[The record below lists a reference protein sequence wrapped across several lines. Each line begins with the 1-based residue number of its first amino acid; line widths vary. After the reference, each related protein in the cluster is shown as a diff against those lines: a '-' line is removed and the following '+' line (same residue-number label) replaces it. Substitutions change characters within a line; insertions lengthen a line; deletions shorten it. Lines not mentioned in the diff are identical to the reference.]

1 MRRILPAAIISICV
15 TLGGCSIWPQK
26 QDNTVDSN
34 KLIAID
40 FVNAM
45 MQIDSLHPSS
55 TTVQFELGAD
65 VKDPYI
71 KAFKDTLQDAGYGIQ
86 IVSSPTGKRLV
97 QYKVSQSQ
105 NQNSLRT
112 DTHEISLGQIHMLKK
127 YQFDESGIVR
137 PASNLF
143 VKGAD
148 TAGIKKNDT
157 IFDHDSKSPRL
168 MTPAQPQPASSDMLV
183 DQAIVQPAL
192 TSSEKNEHSQGKQQP
207 RAGFLIP
214 ANTTALENMDGNRSL
229 TVKDVMP
236 PALAKYEPKPP
247 SNPDQSIAEAPAMPS
262 GALIPRPDPLFN
274 YTQNM
279 AVIGE
284 SNYKA
289 SFGGFLNVD
298 EQILTFDND
307 SLRLGETNKWHIQ
320 QAVQHF
326 NPDSDMFSIVG
337 CSLGPTKLKSG
348 NEGLA
353 IGRANRVKE
362 ALIFAGVPQSNILDE
377 GCWAAESIEKMPS
390 RGVVLVLKR
399 KGGT

>member
-1 MRRILPAAIISICV
+1 MRRILPAAFASILI
-15 TLGGCSIWPQK
+15 TLGGCSTWPQK
-26 QDNTVDSN
+26 TDSTADSN

-55 TTVQFELGAD
+55 TTVQFELGSD
-65 VKDPYI
+65 LKDPYI
-71 KAFKDTLQDAGYGIQ
+71 KAFKDTLQEAGYGIQ

-97 QYKVSQSQ
+97 KHKVSQNR
-105 NQNSLRT
+105 NQNALRT
-112 DTHEISLGQIHMLKK
+112 DTHEVFLGLIHMLKK
-127 YQFDESGIVR
+127 YQIDENGYVR

-148 TAGIKKNDT
+148 IAGVRKNDT
-157 IFDHDSKSPRL
+157 IFDPDSSSPSQ
-168 MTPAQPQPASSDMLV
+168 TKPASPDMLV
-183 DQAIVQPAL
+183 DQTVVQPAL
-192 TSSEKNEHSQGKQQP
+192 TSSEKNDQSQKNQQP
-207 RAGFLIP
+207 PADNLFA
-214 ANTTALENMDGNRSL
+214 ANTTALDNLDGNRSL
-229 TVKDVMP
+229 TLKDVMP
-236 PALAKYEPKPP
+236 PVMAKNEPVQS
-247 SNPDQSIAEAPAMPS
+247 SNPDQPNAEVPAMS
-262 GALIPRPDPLFN
+262 TGALIPNPDPLFN

-289 SFGGFLNVD
+289 SFGGYLNVD

-326 NPDSDMFSIVG
+326 NPTSDKFSIVG

-362 ALIFAGVPQSNILDE
+362 ALIFAGVPQGSILDE
-377 GCWAAESIEKMPS
+377 GCWATESIEKMPS

-399 KGGT
+399 KGDA